1 MTYGTL
7 SRHRYFQ
14 NVDVLSLE
22 KAIDKFIIAT
32 ERFQSTYDP
41 APYLELL
48 GHHEFNDQLVELE
61 RSFLLP
67 ETR

>member
-1 MTYGTL
+1 M
-7 SRHRYFQ
+7 
-14 NVDVLSLE
+14 DVKSLE
-22 KAIDKFIIAT
+22 EVIEKFITAT
-32 ERFQSTYDP
+32 DRFTSTYDP

-67 ETR
+67 ETRLVTLK